1 MENNIL
7 LNQPF
12 DTPYQTPPFSKIKL
26 ENYKPAFISAVD
38 EAKKEIDEITNN
50 PEEPNFKNTIETLT
64 QSGEKLSRIS
74 SIFFNLNSA
83 ETCDELQQIAQE
95 VSPLLSEFNSD
106 VKLNKELFQRIKKVY
121 DNQENEELNPEQKEL
136 LKKTYKGFSR
146 NGALLS
152 EEKQKE
158 LRKIDNDL
166 ALLSLQFGQNVLSAI
181 NDFTLHLT
189 NENDLKG
196 LPEDEINNAK
206 ETAEAKGLDGWVITL
221 QMPSYLGFMKYAEN
235 RELRE
240 KLYKAN
246 GSKAFQDNKFNN
258 TENVLKIVKLRYER
272 ANLLGYKTH
281 ADFVLEERM
290 AKSPEKVKTFLNDL
304 LEKSKSFA
312 VSDIKELADYAKQK
326 DGISDFMPW
335 DHAYY
340 EELYKKEKF
349 DLSEQ
354 ELKPYF
360 KLENV
365 VNGAFQVANK
375 LYGLEFKKINN
386 IDVYHA
392 DVTTYEVIKNNEII
406 GIFYTDFFPR
416 AGKRAGAWMTSYR
429 DGHYLNNEHKIPQI
443 SIVCNFTKPTASK
456 PSLLTFN
463 EVTTLFHEFGHA
475 LHGLLA
481 NTQYE
486 SLAGTNVS
494 WDFVELPSQ
503 FMENFCYEPE
513 ALALFARHYETG
525 EIIPQK
531 LIDKIIASSQFME
544 GYQTVRQLS
553 FGILDMA
560 WHATNPTLINN
571 IDEFETK
578 AFEET
583 QVYPKIEGT
592 NMSTAFSHIFQG
604 GYSSGYYSYKWAEVL
619 DADAFDFFKQN
630 KIFNKEIAD
639 KFYKVLSSG
648 GTIDPM
654 ILYKEFRGQEPS
666 NKALLKRAGLI
677 KD

>member
-1 MENNIL
+1 M
-7 LNQPF
+7 
-12 DTPYQTPPFSKIKL
+12 
-26 ENYKPAFISAVD
+26 
-38 EAKKEIDEITNN
+38 
-50 PEEPNFKNTIETLT
+50 
-64 QSGEKLSRIS
+64 
-74 SIFFNLNSA
+74 
-83 ETCDELQQIAQE
+83 
-95 VSPLLSEFNSD
+95 
-106 VKLNKELFQRIKKVY
+106 
-121 DNQENEELNPEQKEL
+121 
-136 LKKTYKGFSR
+136 
-146 NGALLS
+146 
-152 EEKQKE
+152 
-158 LRKIDNDL
+158 
-166 ALLSLQFGQNVLSAI
+166 LSL
-181 NDFTLHLT
+181 
-189 NENDLKG
+189 K
-196 LPEDEINNAK
+196 P
-206 ETAEAKGLDGWVITL
+206 
-221 QMPSYLGFMKYAEN
+221 
-235 RELRE
+235 
-240 KLYKAN
+240 LYKA
-246 GSKAFQDNKFNN
+246 
-258 TENVLKIVKLRYER
+258 
-272 ANLLGYKTH
+272 
-281 ADFVLEERM
+281 
-290 AKSPEKVKTFLNDL
+290 
-304 LEKSKSFA
+304 
-312 VSDIKELADYAKQK
+312 
-326 DGISDFMPW
+326 
-335 DHAYY
+335 
-340 EELYKKEKF
+340 
-349 DLSEQ
+349 
-354 ELKPYF
+354 
-360 KLENV
+360 
-365 VNGAFQVANK
+365 
-375 LYGLEFKKINN
+375 
-386 IDVYHA
+386 
-392 DVTTYEVIKNNEII
+392 VTAS
-406 GIFYTDFFPR
+406 R
-416 AGKRAGAWMTSYR
+416 KRSY
-429 DGHYLNNEHKIPQI
+429 KIPQI

-513 ALALFARHYETG
+513 ALALFAKHYETG